1 MKIWKKLGCGFVMFG
16 LLLVIGLW
24 STDTAYAI
32 GKGFEINKD
41 TNTATYTVTDAK
53 KATVKFGDTFT
64 TGDIT
69 VGDGLTNFTV
79 KNDTDTVLQIG
90 ISVVAE
96 SPVVMTW
103 SESSTGPLLISQT
116 INSYTQP
123 VFTGKL
129 VYPGKSVTVD
139 YYYDVRENSSVTK
152 LPRLKVISYITPR
165 SDVAVYD
172 YTMKKAPKIEVTK
185 MSADQVGIQVDV
197 NNGDAG
203 VRGVS
208 KIYVYKG
215 SKKIKTFT
223 SSAKDL
229 YTFTYKAKGAGSAK
243 YKAKVVMKANKKD
256 AKTSKEVSPVK
267 NIWKQKVSKKLSDY
281 ESDDIELVI
290 ESLSY
295 SGNTLVVK
303 GYTVNTMG
311 VDMAFPTFARAG
323 YPGKQL
329 FEYYTP
335 TNKVIKKGIHK
346 YTFKVKNVPVVDLR
360 HCGITTV

>member
-1 MKIWKKLGCGFVMFG
+1 MKIWKKLGCGLVMFG
-16 LLLVIGLW
+16 LLLAIGLCN
-24 STDTAYAI
+24 TDTAFAL
-32 GKGFEINKD
+32 GKGFETNKD
-41 TNTATYTVTDAK
+41 TNTATYTVTEAK
-53 KATVKFGDTFT
+53 EATVKFGDTFT

-69 VGDGLTNFTV
+69 VGDQLTNFTV
-79 KNDTDTVLQIG
+79 KNDTDTVLQISM
-90 ISVVAE
+90 SVATE

-103 SESSTGPLLISQT
+103 SESSTGPLLVSQT
-116 INSYTQP
+116 INSYSRT
-123 VFTGKL
+123 VLKKKL

-139 YYYDVRENSSVTK
+139 YYYDVRENSNVTR
-152 LPRLKVISYITPR
+152 LPRLKVITKITPR
-165 SDVAVYD
+165 SDVAEYD
-172 YTMKKAPKIEVTK
+172 YIMVKAPKIEVTK

-197 NNGDAG
+197 NNGGAG

-215 SKKIKTFT
+215 SKQIKTFT

-243 YKAKVVMKANKKD
+243 YKVKVVIKANKKD
-256 AKTSKEVSPVK
+256 TKTNKEVSPVK

-281 ESDDIELVI
+281 ESDDTELVI

-295 SGNTLVVK
+295 SGNTLFVK

-329 FEYYTP
+329 FAYYTP

-360 HCGITTV
+360 HCGITTA

>member
-1 MKIWKKLGCGFVMFG
+1 MKIWKKLGCGLVMFG
-16 LLLVIGLW
+16 LLLAIGLCN
-24 STDTAYAI
+24 TDTAFAL

-41 TNTATYTVTDAK
+41 TNTATYTVTEAK
-53 KATVKFGDTFT
+53 EATVKFGDTFT

-197 NNGDAG
+197 NNGGAG

>member
-1 MKIWKKLGCGFVMFG
+1 MKIWKKLGCGIALFG
-16 LLLVIGLW
+16 LLLVIGLCN
-24 STDTAYAI
+24 TDTAFAI

-41 TNTATYTVTDAK
+41 TNTATYTVTEAK
-53 KATVKFGDTFT
+53 EATVKFGDTFT

-79 KNDTDTVLQIG
+79 KNDTDTVLQISM
-90 ISVVAE
+90 SVATE
-96 SPVVMTW
+96 NPVVMNW
-103 SESSTGPLLISQT
+103 SESGTGPLLVSQT
-116 INSYTQP
+116 INSYSRT
-123 VFTGKL
+123 VLKKKL

-139 YYYDVRENSSVTK
+139 YYYDVRENSNVTR
-152 LPRLKVISYITPR
+152 LPRLKVITKITPR
-165 SDVAVYD
+165 SDVAEYD
-172 YTMKKAPKIEVTK
+172 YIMVKAPKIEVTR

-197 NNGDAG
+197 NNGGAG

-215 SKKIKTFT
+215 SKQIKTFT

-243 YKAKVVMKANKKD
+243 YKVKVVIKANKKD
-256 AKTSKEVSPVK
+256 TKTSKEVSPVK

-360 HCGITTV
+360 HCGITTA